1 MTVFILGNAAVKN
14 ANAVTHSGVFHADE
28 VLGTVI
34 LERAI
39 GDLRIA
45 RVAEIPA
52 SLADDVVIFDIGN
65 GEFDHHQPGGNGAR
79 DNGIPYA
86 SAGLLWKHF
95 GPGIVGQS
103 SDPEWL
109 WNYVDETLVQGVDAW
124 DNGTVAFVG
133 DMSKAYTFSKMIAG
147 FNPEWNSTESSDDA
161 FLMAVEFARQVF
173 DNVFK
178 HGIALLSSR
187 QLVEEAIKTSRDG
200 IMQLCKPL
208 PWKDALFTSR
218 NVKASEI
225 LFVVYPSDRGGYCW
239 QAVQDRPGS
248 LTQRVN
254 APSKWWGLSGKEL
267 QDATGVSDA
276 IFCHRTGFTG
286 SAESLEGAIAIAKIA
301 MASDR

>member
-133 DMSKAYTFSKMIAG
+133 DMSKAYTFS
-147 FNPEWNSTESSDDA
+147 
-161 FLMAVEFARQVF
+161 
-173 DNVFK
+173 
-178 HGIALLSSR
+178 
-187 QLVEEAIKTSRDG
+187 
-200 IMQLCKPL
+200 
-208 PWKDALFTSR
+208 
-218 NVKASEI
+218 
-225 LFVVYPSDRGGYCW
+225 
-239 QAVQDRPGS
+239 
-248 LTQRVN
+248 
-254 APSKWWGLSGKEL
+254 
-267 QDATGVSDA
+267 
-276 IFCHRTGFTG
+276 
-286 SAESLEGAIAIAKIA
+286 
-301 MASDR
+301 

>member
-95 GPGIVGQS
+95 GPGIVGQ
-103 SDPEWL
+103 
-109 WNYVDETLVQGVDAW
+109 
-124 DNGTVAFVG
+124 
-133 DMSKAYTFSKMIAG
+133 
-147 FNPEWNSTESSDDA
+147 
-161 FLMAVEFARQVF
+161 
-173 DNVFK
+173 
-178 HGIALLSSR
+178 
-187 QLVEEAIKTSRDG
+187 
-200 IMQLCKPL
+200 
-208 PWKDALFTSR
+208 
-218 NVKASEI
+218 
-225 LFVVYPSDRGGYCW
+225 
-239 QAVQDRPGS
+239 
-248 LTQRVN
+248 
-254 APSKWWGLSGKEL
+254 
-267 QDATGVSDA
+267 
-276 IFCHRTGFTG
+276 
-286 SAESLEGAIAIAKIA
+286 
-301 MASDR
+301 